1 MLIQYILIIV
11 ILFIL
16 WQTIAKFKRRI
27 IGGREFLLWLVLW
40 LSVGGAVLMPRV
52 TVFLANYLG
61 VGRGSDLV
69 VYASL
74 IFVFYMI
81 FRLFVRQ
88 QNMEKNISKITEHL
102 ALEDKKG
109 GGQ

>member
-1 MLIQYILIIV
+1 MLLIQYILILAIV
-11 ILFIL
+11 LILS
-16 WQTIAKFKRRI
+16 QTLNKFRAKNI
-27 IGGREFLLWLVLW
+27 SLREFLFWVIFWLLV
-40 LSVGGAVLMPRV
+40 AAAILMPKA

-61 VGRGSDLV
+61 VGRGADLV

-88 QNMEKNISKITEHL
+88 QKIERDISKIVEEV
-102 ALEDKKG
+102 AKKDK
-109 GGQ
+109 